1 MSEKENKE
9 MMEKLRQG
17 FALSTERC
25 LREKAMRGQMV
36 VYGRSDGTTYTL
48 PAAEALQCYLVA
60 RQQN

>member
-1 MSEKENKE
+1 MSEKENRE

-36 VYGRSDGTTYTL
+36 VYGRPDGTTYVM
-48 PAAEALQCYLVA
+48 PASEALECYLA
-60 RQQN
+60 SRGS